1 MKNGTLNEIKVFSD
15 TEQSLLSINLL
26 IIRYE
31 LQNIL
36 SDLANDMIKSRFRS
50 TFVIKSEINISIF
63 RRSLQRNSDIS
74 ERIRT
79 KSIDQTNERC
89 DQNLHN

>member
-50 TFVIKSEINISIF
+50 TFVIKSEINILIF
-63 RRSLQRNSDIS
+63 RRSLQRILIS
-74 ERIRT
+74 PRE
-79 KSIDQTNERC
+79 SE
-89 DQNLHN
+89 QNP

>member
-1 MKNGTLNEIKVFSD
+1 MKNGTSNEIKVFSD

-63 RRSLQRNSDIS
+63 RRSLQRILIS
-74 ERIRT
+74 PRE
-79 KSIDQTNERC
+79 SE
-89 DQNLHN
+89 QNP

>member
-36 SDLANDMIKSRFRS
+36 SDLANDMIKSRFPF
-50 TFVIKSEINISIF
+50 TFVIKSEINILIF
-63 RRSLQRNSDIS
+63 RRSLQRILIS
-74 ERIRT
+74 PRE
-79 KSIDQTNERC
+79 SE
-89 DQNLHN
+89 QNP